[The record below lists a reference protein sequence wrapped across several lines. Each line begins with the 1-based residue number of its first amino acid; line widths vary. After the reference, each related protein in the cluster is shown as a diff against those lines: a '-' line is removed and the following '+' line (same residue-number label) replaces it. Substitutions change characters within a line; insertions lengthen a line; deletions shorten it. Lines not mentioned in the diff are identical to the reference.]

1 MVCVWT
7 TSYRTNNIMLA
18 FGSDFQFENANVNFK
33 NMDKLMRYI
42 NAHPEYELNMFY
54 STPSI
59 YIEVPPSTLIYHIV
73 CKRHVSCVVWSTVL
87 MVFGMCHHETVRAQG
102 RRGE

>member
-1 MVCVWT
+1 
-7 TSYRTNNIMLA
+7 MLA
-18 FGSDFQFENANVNFK
+18 FGSDFQFENANINFK

-59 YIEVPPSTLIYHIV
+59 YIEVYYRYIDV
-73 CKRHVSCVVWSTVL
+73 CMRYLVKRCS
-87 MVFGMCHHETVRAQG
+87 
-102 RRGE
+102 